1 MRFTSIIVT
10 GAFAVLAAAQSTTT
24 TSASAASSAQAVI
37 EKCLSGCPATDVNCQ
52 AKCISV
58 PNPNEDQVNK
68 TTACV
73 AKCDQGDGSAAATDR
88 YAQCTSKCIAENYW
102 SSGSSPAA
110 TAGSGSGSGSSGSA
124 TAATATGSAAATG
137 SASGTATRA
146 SGSSAASGTEAASS
160 SSSTAN
166 AAAPALVGSASFGVV
181 GLIGA
186 ALLI

>member
-88 YAQCTSKCIAENYW
+88 YAACTQKCITENYF
-102 SSGSSPAA
+102 SSGATPAA

-124 TAATATGSAAATG
+124 TAATATGSAATG

-146 SGSSAASGTEAASS
+146 SGSSAASGTGAASS